1 MQLDSGFRSTLALAF
16 THANTAT
23 KKAYLKDWA
32 IFTAASGITSL
43 PVSAEIIARFIG
55 GQRSLGL
62 SAGTLLRRLAAICLV
77 HIYFTGE
84 SPTDSPLVGR
94 IRQDLQHCQVAV
106 SPHALSLTDV
116 RRMLSS
122 QDSPA
127 VGLRNRAMIT
137 MQWETQQRATEL
149 VQLQWG
155 DRMLMS
161 VVVTKALHRWNI
173 GAGRPAEGPV
183 FVRIRKNNT
192 VTTDPLSGHG
202 WGRIIKAIARQSGID
217 PTLVSGNTLCQVQ
230 RESLIA

>member
-1 MQLDSGFRSTLALAF
+1 MQIDSDFRSTLALAF
-16 THANTAT
+16 THANPAT

-32 IFTAASGITSL
+32 IFTAASGIVSL
-43 PVSAEIIARFIG
+43 PVSPETIARFIG

-62 SAGTLLRRLAAICLV
+62 SAATLLRRLAAIRLV

-84 SPTDSPLVGR
+84 SPTDAPLVSR
-94 IRQDLQHCQVAV
+94 IRQDLQHGRVVVRPYTLCLA
-106 SPHALSLTDV
+106 DV
-116 RRMLSS
+116 RSMLSS
-122 QDSPA
+122 QDSRT
-127 VGLRNRAMIT
+127 VGLRNRAMVV

-161 VVVTKALHRWNI
+161 AVVTKALHRWNI

-183 FVRIRKNNT
+183 FVRIQKNDA
-192 VTTDPLSGHG
+192 VTTDPLTGHG
-202 WGRIIKAIARQSGID
+202 WGYIIKAIAGQAGID

-230 RESLIA
+230 RESLVA